1 MVTMY
6 DEPILNN
13 YNLTMTIQ
21 FNDYISPQTQLKA
34 KKLIKDLKKFR
45 KTLK

>member
-1 MVTMY
+1 MNEDY
-6 DEPILNN
+6 EPEIYN
-13 YNLTMTIQ
+13 YEATIK
-21 FNDYISPQTQLKA
+21 FNDYISEATQEKA

>member
-1 MVTMY
+1 MY
-6 DEPILNN
+6 EEYEPEIYDN
-13 YNLTMTIQ
+13 TMTVK
-21 FNDYISPQTQLKA
+21 FNDYISTATQEKA

>member
-1 MVTMY
+1 MY
-6 DEPILNN
+6 EENEPEI
-13 YNLTMTIQ
+13 YNCTMTIE
-21 FNDYISPQTQLKA
+21 FNDYISKATQEKA